1 MRYLIFFSLFIASL
15 SGDIDSVT
23 VKWSAQLCQTS
34 CIKQLNERFSKMQG
48 AEQVNIDGM
57 NGIMQ
62 IKWKP
67 KVPFSYQT
75 LDWNMRWIGL
85 YMTYVR
91 VKANGTV
98 TSRNTTTYTLKSK
111 NDGTTFDLIG
121 TANASNPNLAVATN
135 SIYNRPLSQSVIDQL
150 KDAQK
155 KNLTVTV
162 DGSLFEPWRGPPLRL
177 VVDRV
182 SVEQPKKTR

>member
-1 MRYLIFFSLFIASL
+1 MRYLIFFSLVFASL

-23 VKWSAQLCQTS
+23 VKWSAQLCQKS
-34 CIKQLNERFSKMQG
+34 CIKQLNERFSKLQG
-48 AEQVNIDGM
+48 AEKVSIDGM
-57 NGIMQ
+57 NGVME

-67 KVPFSYQT
+67 KAPFSYQT

-91 VKANGTV
+91 VKASGTV
-98 TSRNTTTYTLKSK
+98 TSINKNYTLKSK
-111 NDGTTFDLIG
+111 NDGTTFNLIG
-121 TANASNPNLAVATN
+121 NADASNPNLAVATN
-135 SIYNRPLSQSVIDQL
+135 SIFNRPLSQAVIDQL

-177 VVDRV
+177 VVDRI
-182 SVEQPKKTR
+182 SVEQPKKNR

>member
-1 MRYLIFFSLFIASL
+1 MRYLIFFSLVFASL

-23 VKWSAQLCQTS
+23 VKWSAQLCQKS
-34 CIKQLNERFSKMQG
+34 CIKQLNERFSKLQG
-48 AEQVNIDGM
+48 AEKVSIDGM
-57 NGIMQ
+57 NGVME

-67 KVPFSYQT
+67 KAPFSYQT

-91 VKANGTV
+91 VKASGTV
-98 TSRNTTTYTLKSK
+98 TSINKNYTLKSK
-111 NDGTTFDLIG
+111 NDGTTFNLIG
-121 TANASNPNLAVATN
+121 NADASNPNLAVATN
-135 SIYNRPLSQSVIDQL
+135 SIYNRPLSQAVIDQL

-177 VVDRV
+177 VVDRI
-182 SVEQPKKTR
+182 SVEQPKKNR